1 MVSVEH
7 MDDKGTLTSK
17 GETLIA
23 LGLTILK
30 QAVALNNYEKGWRVK
45 DSDMPLG
52 TAPTRNVGELAALLH
67 SEVTEAFESYRD
79 NEPQLA
85 YEYNWG
91 DEVEIRKDPVMLVAG
106 HENPVYGKPIGEASE
121 LADVII
127 RVLDWADEREIP
139 LIKAIIEKHK
149 FNQTRAYRHGNKAC

>member
-1 MVSVEH
+1 MTENRYV
-7 MDDKGTLTSK
+7 DNKGTLTSE
-17 GETLIA
+17 GEVSVMQ
-23 LGLTILK
+23 GLAILK
-30 QAVALNNYEKGWRVK
+30 NAVALNNFEKGWRTI
-45 DSDMPLG
+45 D
-52 TAPTRNVGELAALLH
+52 APQRPVAELAALLH

-79 NEPQLA
+79 REPILA
-85 YEYNWG
+85 YEYDFG
-91 DEVEIRKDPVMLVAG
+91 DEKEIRSEPTYLVPG
-106 HENPVYGKPIGEASE
+106 HSTPMIGKPIGEASE